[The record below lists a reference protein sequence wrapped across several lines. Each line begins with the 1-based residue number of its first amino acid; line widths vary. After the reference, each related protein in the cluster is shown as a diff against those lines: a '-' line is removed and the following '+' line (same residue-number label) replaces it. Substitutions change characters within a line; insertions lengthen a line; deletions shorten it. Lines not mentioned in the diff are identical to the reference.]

1 MATKEIHNNHERPVL
16 QHTRKGGLYASP
28 RDILTSKSAQR
39 QLKIIRDSSLLKEIR
54 ARKKEK

>member
-1 MATKEIHNNHERPVL
+1 MATKELHTNHERPVL
-16 QHTRKGGLYASP
+16 QHTRKGGLYAKP

-54 ARKKEK
+54 ARKQEK